1 MCRLLGFWAD
11 EPTSLVALIGKAGLE
26 EFSELSHQH
35 EDGWGLSFLDE
46 DGTIVRHRSVLPAYQ
61 DPDFTALAGK
71 PARAAILHFR
81 WASPGMAV
89 NLANTHPFV
98 MRGTAFA
105 HNGEV
110 ASDVINLAGGSLR
123 EGMEGTT
130 DSERLY
136 RSLLG
141 ECERAGDVVEG
152 MRSLLNHV
160 RAGFPYSG
168 LNMMLLTSSQLMAVC
183 QYDPAAPM
191 LEKDPQYYDLHY
203 NAMEHFG
210 VVASSGWETGDVWPR
225 LANGSGIGRDFT
237 SRHTEVHHFV

>member
-11 EPTSLVALIGKAGLE
+11 EPSSLVALIGKAGLE

-35 EDGWGLSFLDE
+35 QDGWGLAFLDE
-46 DGTIVRHRSVLPAYQ
+46 NGTIVQHRSILPAYQ
-61 DPDFTALAGK
+61 DPDFPALAGK
-71 PARAAILHFR
+71 PARAALWHFR

-89 NLANTHPFV
+89 NWANTHPFV

-123 EGMEGTT
+123 EGIEGTT

-141 ECERAGDVVEG
+141 ECERAGDVIEG
-152 MRSLLNHV
+152 MRGLLNHV
-160 RAGFPYSG
+160 RGSFHYSG
-168 LNMMLLTSSQLMAVC
+168 LNMMLLTSSQLLAVC

-191 LEKDPQYYDLHY
+191 LENDPQYYDLHY
-203 NAMEHFG
+203 NAMEHVG
-210 VVASSGWETGDVWPR
+210 VVASSGWETGDAWPR
-225 LANGSGIGRDFT
+225 LANGSGIGRDFA